1 MSELSP
7 LWESEDAP
15 LQLDEALEL
24 IDACDLASTLSDI
37 DCGSPRSL
45 ALSTNDV
52 TVVSNRRK
60 RGKSD
65 ACAAKKR
72 VRNPADDVR
81 RRERRKA
88 ERLQLQEQVQE
99 HEARVERLKKAS
111 RMAVGSKSDKFDE
124 LGAKRERS
132 KWLDAVVEQV
142 EKRRKA
148 EELNAELKTLL
159 VQRLQMTGAISD
171 LLTKEPAHL
180 AAMVKRCTSVLPKP
194 ILQGFTGYPGIATE
208 LQGTLHRIFDSTDLV
223 LGSATLSSL
232 ESISSSSRIKQRD
245 PINGPSIELSTT
257 TPLACELA
265 EANAILWSAIMEKQ
279 WPGEQATFK
288 LKMKRCTP
296 RSVELRF
303 TMGFDDPQYDWV
315 RLNGVTLLEK
325 HDEDHRITST
335 CDTLKMDEVLEFPES
350 EEAQALLAEALEL
363 IDSCDVVA
371 DFSDVGCASPQRQAC
386 SVPAAVK
393 TTSREPDAG
402 SVQGAVQKKKR
413 VRDPAI
419 DCRRRAR
426 RKAERELL
434 HNEVQECEAL
444 VERLQQ
450 RRNSFRHEEGGKQEP
465 SPWLDAMI
473 KQAMSRRKAEEL
485 NSELKTLLAGQRK
498 ATEAINDLLKQEPAL
513 LEVQASTTH
522 SSLAV
527 ELKSTLHQLFASAK
541 SVFEN
546 DTLVSWGSISSSTRI
561 DHQRSN
567 NGPCVE
573 LSTTT
578 PLTCSKTEASA
589 ILWDAIKEIQWPREQ
604 TAFNLKE
611 KELTPRTVELGYTIG
626 FDDTDEFIR
635 LNGVSMLEKS
645 EDVDRDL
652 LVWSSLVAQ
661 PGGRLR
667 FRAQGWIMVARSPT
681 NPLQASV
688 LRTCCRLTA
697 ERAEAGVATSE
708 GDLIC
713 GSQQTTDGTLRSA
726 MIRDM
731 SRRMKARI
739 DEARQKLLERT
750 GAADAASLIMI

>member
-1 MSELSP
+1 MSGLLP

-24 IDACDLASTLSDI
+24 IDACDLTSSFSDI

-52 TVVSNRRK
+52 TVESNRRK
-60 RGKSD
+60 DGKSD
-65 ACAAKKR
+65 ACVAKKR

-99 HEARVERLKKAS
+99 HEACVERLKKAS
-111 RMAVGSKSDKFDE
+111 RMAAATTSTKSDE
-124 LGAKRERS
+124 LGAKCERA
-132 KWLDAVVEQV
+132 KWLDAVVVQA

-171 LLTKEPAHL
+171 LLAKESAHV
-180 AAMVKRCTSVLPKP
+180 AAVVKRCTSVLPYP
-194 ILQGFTGYPGIATE
+194 TLQGFTGYPAIAKE
-208 LQGTLHRIFDSTDLV
+208 LQETLHGIFDSTDFV

-245 PINGPSIELSTT
+245 PISGPSIELSTT
-257 TPLACELA
+257 TPLACELT
-265 EANAILWSAIMEKQ
+265 EANTILWGAIMEKQ

-325 HDEDHRITST
+325 HDEDHRSVLVWTGDCEFAST
-335 CDTLKMDEVLEFPES
+335 CDTLKMDEALEFPES

-371 DFSDVGCASPQRQAC
+371 GFSDVECASPQRQAC
-386 SVPAAVK
+386 SGAAAVS
-393 TTSREPDAG
+393 TTSHEPDAG
-402 SVQGAVQKKKR
+402 TVQGAVQKKKR

-434 HNEVQECEAL
+434 HNEVLEFEAL

-450 RRNSFRHEEGGKQEP
+450 RRSSFRHEGSGELEP
-465 SPWLDAMI
+465 SPWLDAVVE
-473 KQAMSRRKAEEL
+473 QAANRRKAEEL
-485 NSELKTLLAGQRK
+485 NCELKTLLVGQRE
-498 ATEAINDLLKQEPAL
+498 TNEAINDLLKQEPAL
-513 LEVQASTTH
+513 LA
-522 SSLAV
+522 
-527 ELKSTLHQLFASAK
+527 
-541 SVFEN
+541 
-546 DTLVSWGSISSSTRI
+546 
-561 DHQRSN
+561 
-567 NGPCVE
+567 
-573 LSTTT
+573 
-578 PLTCSKTEASA
+578 
-589 ILWDAIKEIQWPREQ
+589 
-604 TAFNLKE
+604 E

-626 FDDTDEFIR
+626 FDDTDEFIH
-635 LNGVSMLEKS
+635 LNGVSVLEKS
-645 EDVDRDL
+645 EDEDRDL
-652 LVWSSLVAQ
+652 LVWSSLVVQ
-661 PGGRLR
+661 PSGRLR

-708 GDLIC
+708 GGLIC
-713 GSQQTTDGTLRSA
+713 GSQQTADGALRSS
-726 MIRDM
+726 MIHDM